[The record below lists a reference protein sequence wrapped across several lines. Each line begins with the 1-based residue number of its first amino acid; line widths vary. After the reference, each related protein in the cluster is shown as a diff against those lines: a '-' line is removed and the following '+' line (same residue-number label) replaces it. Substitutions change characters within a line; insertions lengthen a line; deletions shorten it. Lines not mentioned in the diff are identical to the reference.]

1 MPRYEIIVKGRVQ
14 GVGFRAFTESIA
26 EKLGVKGY
34 VKNLPDGSVEVVA
47 EGGKQTLDELCSKL
61 KAGPS
66 MAYVDELE
74 VIEKE
79 STGEFRDFSVKF

>member
-26 EKLGVKGY
+26 DKLGIKGY
-34 VKNLPDGSVEVVA
+34 VKNLPDGTVEVVA
-47 EGGKQTLDELCSKL
+47 EGDDRALNELCSSL

-66 MAYVDELE
+66 MAYVDDLDI
-74 VIEKE
+74 IEKE
-79 STGEFRDFSVKF
+79 YTGEFRGFSVKF

>member
-26 EKLGVKGY
+26 ENLGVKGY
-34 VKNLPDGSVEVVA
+34 VRNLPDGTVEVVA
-47 EGGKQTLDELCSKL
+47 EADKQTLDELCRKL
-61 KAGPS
+61 KDGPG
-66 MAYVDELE
+66 MAYVDELA
-74 VIEKE
+74 ITEKE